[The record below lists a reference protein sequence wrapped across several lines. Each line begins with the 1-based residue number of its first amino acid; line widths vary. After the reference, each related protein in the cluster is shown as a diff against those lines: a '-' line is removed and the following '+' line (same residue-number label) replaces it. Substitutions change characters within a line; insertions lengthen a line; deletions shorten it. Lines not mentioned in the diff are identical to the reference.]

1 MQSPMWLD
9 ARSLEAFYATP
20 WGALVGSSLA
30 GYVERLWG
38 SLEHQHLLAVGY
50 PFPVLDRLAPAPEQC
65 FVGLPQRM
73 GAVDWPQ
80 EPLHPALEPRR
91 HRCNRTLM
99 LKGGALPFRDGSL
112 DKVLLLH
119 QMEFSNDI
127 PALTSELYRVLHD
140 QGEVLMIVPNR
151 AGLWS
156 RSERSPFGY
165 GQPFTPG
172 QINGQ
177 LKGAG
182 FETCMLHGG
191 LYYPPRASRLVR
203 RHAKRWDQ
211 LGGWWAKLV
220 AGVLIVQAR
229 KAKARR
235 PRKVEHQDAL
245 RRIRGLLAD
254 VPLRPEGLSP
264 EPSTLGHIDKTP
276 HQSGQSK
283 D

>member
-1 MQSPMWLD
+1 MWLD

-20 WGALVGSSLA
+20 WGALVGDSLA
-30 GYVERLWG
+30 GYVQTLWG
-38 SLEHQHLLAVGY
+38 SLAQQHLLAVGY
-50 PFPVLDRLAPAPEQC
+50 PLPVLDRLDPKPEQC
-65 FVGLPQRM
+65 FVALPQRM
-73 GAVDWPQ
+73 GHVSWPA
-80 EPLHPALEPRR
+80 EPLHETPEARA

-99 LKGGALPFRDGSL
+99 IKGGALPFRDSSL
-112 DKVLLLH
+112 DRILLLH
-119 QMEFSNDI
+119 QMEFSHDI

-182 FETCMLHGG
+182 FETFTLHGG
-191 LYYPPRASRLVR
+191 LYFPPRNSRLVR
-203 RHAKRWDQ
+203 RHARRWDQ
-211 LGGWWAKLV
+211 LGGRWAKLV

-254 VPLRPEGLSP
+254 VPLRPEGLRP
-264 EPSTLGHIDKTP
+264 EPSPLVVRPLPRLDHRQVD
-276 HQSGQSK
+276 SK
-283 D
+283 QR